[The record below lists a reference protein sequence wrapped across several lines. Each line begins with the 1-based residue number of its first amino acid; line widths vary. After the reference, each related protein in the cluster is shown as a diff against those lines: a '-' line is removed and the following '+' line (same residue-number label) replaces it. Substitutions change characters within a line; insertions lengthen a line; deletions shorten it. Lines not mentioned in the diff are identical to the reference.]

1 MTSARSKRSS
11 LGNRLILLVFV
22 GLAVLTLGG
31 FFVSQA
37 WTAAGPA
44 PRPVEVL
51 VPQGSSLSRAAR
63 ELEKAGALASA
74 DRFLMFAK
82 IFGSDKSIQAGEYEV
97 PARASPSDVLA
108 LLQSG
113 RTLQRFVAIPE
124 GTPSILVHE
133 RLMAEQRLS
142 GPVAVPE
149 EGSVLP
155 DSYSFQRGD
164 TRAAVL
170 ARMQKA
176 MTDELTKLWAARK
189 PGIAVSSKREAVI
202 LASVVEKETGVPS
215 ERRTV
220 AGVYTNRLKQGI
232 PLQADPTVIYPVTKG
247 KPLGRRILRSELNA
261 NNGYNTYA
269 MAGLPAGPIAN
280 PGRESLAA
288 TLNPEPTQALYF
300 VAKGDGGHIFANT
313 LAEHNANV
321 QRWYAI
327 RRSRGEM

>member
-1 MTSARSKRSS
+1 MK
-11 LGNRLILLVFV
+11 NRLILFVFV
-22 GLAVLTLGG
+22 GLAVLTIGAFLLSRG
-31 FFVSQA
+31 

-44 PRPVEVL
+44 TKATEVL
-51 VPQGSSLSRAAR
+51 IPPGSSLSRAAR
-63 ELEKAGALASA
+63 TLENAGVLASA
-74 DRFLMFAK
+74 SQFLTFAK
-82 IFGSDKSIQAGEYEV
+82 IYGSDDAIRAGEYEV
-97 PARASPSDVLA
+97 PAAASPSEVLR

-113 RTLQRFVAIPE
+113 KTLQRFVAVPE
-124 GTPSILVHE
+124 GMPSILVYE
-133 RLMAEQRLS
+133 RLMAEPRLTGS
-142 GPVAVPE
+142 VEVPA

-155 DSYSFQRGD
+155 DSYSFGRGE

-176 MTDELTKLWAARK
+176 MSDELAKLWSARK
-189 PGIAVSSKREAVI
+189 PGIAVSSPREAVI
-202 LASVVEKETGVPS
+202 LASVVEKETGVAA

-280 PGRESLAA
+280 PGRAALAA
-288 TLNPEPTQALYF
+288 TLDPEPTRALYF
-300 VAKGDGGHIFANT
+300 VAKGDGGHVFANT

-327 RRSRGEM
+327 RRQRGEM

>member
-1 MTSARSKRSS
+1 MSKPAATKPS
-11 LGNRLILLVFV
+11 LGNRLILFVFV
-22 GLAVLTLGG
+22 GLAVLTIGAFLFSRG
-31 FFVSQA
+31 
-37 WTAAGPA
+37 WTGAGPSLK
-44 PRPVEVL
+44 PIEVL
-51 VPQGSSLSRAAR
+51 IPQGSSLSRAAR
-63 ELEKAGALASA
+63 KLESAGALSSA
-74 DRFLMFAK
+74 DQFLMFAK
-82 IFGSDKSIQAGEYEV
+82 IYGSDDAIRAGEYEV
-97 PARASPSDVLA
+97 PARASPSEVLR

-113 RTLQRFVAIPE
+113 KTLQRFVAVPE
-124 GTPSILVHE
+124 GTPSILVYE
-133 RLMAEQRLS
+133 RLMAEPRLTGS
-142 GPVAVPE
+142 IQVPD

-155 DSYSFQRGD
+155 DSYSFGRGEA
-164 TRAAVL
+164 RSAVL

-176 MTDELTKLWAARK
+176 MRDELARLWAARK
-189 PGIAVSSKREAVI
+189 PGIAVSSPREAVI
-202 LASVVEKETGVPS
+202 LASVVEKETGVAT

-280 PGRESLAA
+280 PGRAALAA
-288 TLNPEPTQALYF
+288 TLDPAPTRALYF
-300 VAKGDGGHIFANT
+300 VAKGDGGHVFADT

-327 RRSRGEM
+327 RRQRGEM

>member
-1 MTSARSKRSS
+1 MKK
-11 LGNRLILLVFV
+11 LLIAGLVALALL
-22 GLAVLTLGG
+22 LGG
-31 FFVSQA
+31 GWIFSRG
-37 WTAAGPA
+37 WTAAGPSTQ
-44 PRPVEVL
+44 PLEVA
-51 VPQGSSLSRAAR
+51 VPPGSSLSKAAR
-63 ELEKAGALASA
+63 VLEQAGALASA
-74 DRFLMFAK
+74 DRFLTLAK
-82 IFGSDKSIQAGEYEV
+82 VFGSGASIQAGEYAV
-97 PARASPSDVLA
+97 PAGASPSEVLA

-113 RTLQRFVAIPE
+113 KTLQRFVTVPE

-133 RLMAEQRLS
+133 RLMAEARLT
-142 GPVAVPE
+142 GAVKIPE

-155 DSYSFQRGD
+155 DSYSFQSGD

-170 ARMQKA
+170 ARMQAA
-176 MTDELTKLWAARK
+176 MRDTLAELWAARK
-189 PGIAVSSKREAVI
+189 PGIAVSSPREAI
-202 LASVVEKETGVPS
+202 TLASIVEKETGVAA

-220 AGVYTNRLKQGI
+220 AGVYTNRLRQGI

-261 NNGYNTYA
+261 DNGYNTYA

-280 PGRESLAA
+280 PGRDAIAA
-288 TLNPEPTQALYF
+288 TLNPAATAALYF
-300 VAKGDGGHIFANT
+300 VAKGDGGHVFANT

>member
-1 MTSARSKRSS
+1 MKK
-11 LGNRLILLVFV
+11 ILLA
-22 GLAVLTLGG
+22 GLVVLLLFGIGG
-31 FFVSQA
+31 FVVSRG
-37 WTAAGPA
+37 WTAPGPLA
-44 PRPVEVL
+44 KPVEVV
-51 VPQGSSLSRAAR
+51 VPPGSSLSKAAR
-63 ELEKAGALASA
+63 VLEEGGALASA
-74 DRFLMFAK
+74 DRFLTLARV
-82 IFGSDKSIQAGEYEV
+82 FGSGAAIQAGEYEV

-113 RTLQRFVAIPE
+113 KTLQRFVAVPE
-124 GTPSILVHE
+124 GTPSILVYE
-133 RLMAEQRLS
+133 RLMAEPRLS
-142 GPVAVPE
+142 GAIAVPA

-155 DSYSFQRGD
+155 DSYSFQRGE

-170 ARMQKA
+170 ARMQTA
-176 MTDELTKLWAARK
+176 MDQTLAKLWAARK
-189 PGIAVSSKREAVI
+189 PNIAVSSPREAVI

-220 AGVYTNRLKQGI
+220 AGVYSNRLKQGI

-280 PGRESLAA
+280 PGREALAA
-288 TLNPEPTQALYF
+288 TLDPAPTRALYF
-300 VAKGDGGHIFANT
+300 VAKGDGGHVFAET

-327 RRSRGEM
+327 RRARGEM

>member
-1 MTSARSKRSS
+1 MLRRMKK
-11 LGNRLILLVFV
+11 LLLA
-22 GLAVLTLGG
+22 GLAALLLLGIVG
-31 FFVSQA
+31 ALFA
-37 WTAAGPA
+37 RGWTAAGPSTK
-44 PRPVEVL
+44 PIEVL
-51 VPQGSSLSRAAR
+51 VPTGSSLSKAAR
-63 ELEKAGALASA
+63 VLEQAGALASA
-74 DRFLMFAK
+74 DRFLTLAK
-82 IFGSDKSIQAGEYEV
+82 FLGSGTAIHAGEYEV

-108 LLQSG
+108 LLQAG
-113 RTLQRFVAIPE
+113 KTLQRFVTVPE
-124 GTPSILVHE
+124 GMPSILVHE
-133 RLMAEQRLS
+133 KLLAEPRLT
-142 GPVAVPE
+142 GPVAVPA

-164 TRAAVL
+164 TRAEVL
-170 ARMQKA
+170 ARMQGA
-176 MTDELTKLWAARK
+176 MTDTLAKLWAARK
-189 PGIAVSSKREAVI
+189 PGIAVSSPREAVI
-202 LASVVEKETGVPS
+202 LASIVEKETGVPA

-220 AGVYTNRLKQGI
+220 AGVYSNRLRQGI

-280 PGRESLAA
+280 PGREALAA
-288 TLNPEPTQALYF
+288 TLDPAPTPALYF

-313 LAEHNANV
+313 LAEHNDNV

>member
-1 MTSARSKRSS
+1 MKKLLLAG
-11 LGNRLILLVFV
+11 LAALILL
-22 GLAVLTLGG
+22 AVAG
-31 FFVSQA
+31 FAVSRGWSA
-37 WTAAGPA
+37 PGPA
-44 PRPVEVL
+44 AKPVEVV
-51 VPQGSSLSRAAR
+51 VPPGSSLSKAAR
-63 ELEKAGALASA
+63 VLEEAGALASA
-74 DRFLMFAK
+74 DRFLTLAR
-82 IFGSDKSIQAGEYEV
+82 IFGSGAAIQAGEYEV
-97 PARASPSDVLA
+97 PARASPSEILE

-113 RTLQRFVAIPE
+113 KTLQRFVTVPE
-124 GTPSILVHE
+124 GTPSILVYE
-133 RLMAEQRLS
+133 RLMAEPRLR
-142 GPVAVPE
+142 GPVEVPA

-155 DSYSFQRGD
+155 DSYSFQRGE

-170 ARMQKA
+170 ARMQEA
-176 MTDELTKLWAARK
+176 MDDTLAKLWAARK
-189 PGIAVSSKREAVI
+189 PGIAVSTPREAII

-220 AGVYTNRLKQGI
+220 AGVYSNRLKQGI

-280 PGRESLAA
+280 PGRESIAA
-288 TLNPEPTQALYF
+288 TLDPAPTRALYF
-300 VAKGDGGHIFANT
+300 VAKGDGGHMFAET

-327 RRSRGEM
+327 RRARGEM